1 MTGEAPAARGQV
13 PLVLALL
20 SGQQSEEGA
29 SLASLGPV
37 VGLAR
42 LARGEI
48 DRDAFTPQY
57 GHRGAHETA
66 VPMKWSCRSRG
77 RPLRDA

>member
-1 MTGEAPAARGQV
+1 M

-48 DRDAFTPQY
+48 DRDAFTRQY
-57 GHRGAHETA
+57 GHRSAHEVELSIPRPPSARRLMSKHPGAGA
-66 VPMKWSCRSRG
+66 VVFG
-77 RPLRDA
+77 